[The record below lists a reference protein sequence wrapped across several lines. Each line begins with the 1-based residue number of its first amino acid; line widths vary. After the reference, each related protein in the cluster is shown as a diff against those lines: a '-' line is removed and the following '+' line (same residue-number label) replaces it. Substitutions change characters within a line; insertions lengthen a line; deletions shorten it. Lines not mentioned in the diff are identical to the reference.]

1 MNTVTFSDKNSY
13 ADFGLILSQKEI
25 GEATPRTNYVDVP
38 ARDGKL
44 DLTEAFGEVKYNNR
58 THVYTFSYI
67 GQDRNWQATVSAV
80 NNYINGVKHRIYDDA
95 NNKYYWIGRCT
106 VKAATSQRGIREIVV
121 ECDCEP
127 YKYKLA
133 ETIVD
138 TTGAG
143 AGASGANLFNYA
155 NSTPYN
161 LVNNNNGTFTLNT
174 TGYYGAVSVAGSL
187 FEVGKTYAFSQ
198 FVNSVQ
204 DSGGSA
210 LQFQVLM
217 YHADGDYTANSVV
230 VDAANKR
237 YSVELTPAKAVTS
250 VDIMV
255 LFKDNDTT
263 TLTGVVSDIQI
274 VEATTGAV
282 ISRTIINDRK
292 TVTPRITVLSGA
304 PILNWTDKRT
314 GAIYNLALS
323 SNYDGKYLDFKL
335 YEGAN
340 TFNVSGGNIRLTY
353 REGSL

>member
-1 MNTVTFSDKNSY
+1 MDTITFSEKNSY

-38 ARDGKL
+38 ARDGLL

-58 THVYTFSYI
+58 THVFTFSYI
-67 GQDRNWQATVSAV
+67 GSHKDWLETVSAV
-80 NNYINGVKHRIYDDA
+80 TNYINGQKHKIYIEA
-95 NNKYYWIGRCT
+95 NYYWIGRCF
-106 VKAATSQRGIREIVV
+106 VKAATSQRGIREIVI

-127 YKYKLA
+127 YKYKLT
-133 ETIVD
+133 ETIVN
-138 TTGAG
+138 TTG

-161 LVNNNNGTFTLNT
+161 LTNNNNGTFTMNT
-174 TGYYGAVSVAGSL
+174 TSYYGAVSVAGSL
-187 FEVGKTYAFSQ
+187 FGVGKTYTFSQ

-210 LQFQVLM
+210 LEFRVLM
-217 YHADGDYTANSVV
+217 YHDDGDYTANSVV
-230 VDAANKR
+230 VDASNKR
-237 YSVELTPAKAVTS
+237 YSVELTPAKTVTS

-255 LFKDNDTT
+255 LLKGNDTT

-274 VEATTGAV
+274 VEATTGTV
-282 ISRTIINDRK
+282 SKTIYNDRK

-304 PILNWTDKRT
+304 PILNWTDRRT
-314 GAIYNLALS
+314 GTIYNLALPS
-323 SNYDGKYLDFKL
+323 TYDNKALDFKL

>member
-1 MNTVTFSDKNSY
+1 MNTVTFSEKNSY
-13 ADFGLILSQKEI
+13 TDFGLVLAYKEI
-25 GEATPRTNYVDVP
+25 GEAEPRENYIDVP
-38 ARDGKL
+38 ARDGLL
-44 DLTEAFGEVKYNNR
+44 DATEAFGEVKYKNR
-58 THVYTFSYI
+58 PITLELQYI
-67 GQDRNWQATVSAV
+67 GEDKDWLPTLSALS
-80 NNYINGVKHRIYDDA
+80 NYIHGKKHKIYLERD
-95 NNKYYWIGRCT
+95 YYWYGRCR
-106 VKAATSQRGIREIVV
+106 VKPASSNRGIRTITV
-121 ECDCEP
+121 ECSCEP

-133 ETIVD
+133 ETIID

-143 AGASGANLFNYA
+143 TGASGANLFNYVD
-155 NSTPYN
+155 STPYN
-161 LVNNNNGTFTLNT
+161 LTNNNNGTFALNT

-210 LQFQVLM
+210 LEFRVLM

-237 YSVELTPAKAVTS
+237 YTVELTPAKAVTS

-255 LFKDNDTT
+255 LFKGNDTT
-263 TLTGVVSDIQI
+263 TLTGVISDIQI

-282 ISRTIINDRK
+282 RKTVINERK
-292 TVTPRITVLSGA
+292 TVTPRITVLSGT

-314 GAIYNLALS
+314 GAVYNLSLP

>member
-1 MNTVTFSDKNSY
+1 METVTFSEKNSY

-25 GEATPRTNYVDVP
+25 GEAVPRTNYVDVP
-38 ARDGKL
+38 ARDGHL
-44 DLTEAFGEVKYNNR
+44 DLTEAFGEVKYQNR
-58 THVYTFSYI
+58 THVFTFSYI
-67 GQDRNWQATVSAV
+67 GHAKDWLATVSAV
-80 NNYINGVKHRIYDDA
+80 TNYINGKKHKIYIEA
-95 NNKYYWIGRCT
+95 NYYWLGRCS
-106 VKAATSQRGIREIVV
+106 VKTAVSQRGIREIVI
-121 ECDCEP
+121 ECDCDP
-127 YKYKLA
+127 YKYKIA
-133 ETIVD
+133 ETIIN

-143 AGASGANLFNYA
+143 AGVSGANLFNYA

-161 LVNNNNGTFTLNT
+161 LTNNNDGTFTLNT

-210 LQFQVLM
+210 LEFRVLM
-217 YHADGDYTANSVV
+217 YHADGDYTANSVI

-255 LFKDNDTT
+255 LFKGNDTT
-263 TLTGVVSDIQI
+263 ALTGVGSDIQI

-282 ISRTIINDRK
+282 SRTVINDRK
-292 TVTPRITVLSGA
+292 TVTPRITVLSGT
-304 PILNWTDKRT
+304 PILSWTDKRT
-314 GAIYNLALS
+314 GALYSLALPS
-323 SNYDGKYLDFKL
+323 AYDNKTLDFKL
-335 YEGAN
+335 YEGTN

>member
-1 MNTVTFSDKNSY
+1 MHNTATFSERNSY
-13 ADFGLILSQKEI
+13 EYFGLILKSREI
-25 GEATPRTNYVDVP
+25 GEAEPRTNYIDVP
-38 ARDGKL
+38 ARDGAL
-44 DLTEAFGEVKYNNR
+44 DLTEAFGEVKYKNR
-58 THVYTFSYI
+58 KIRLVFQYI
-67 GQDRNWQATVSAV
+67 GTDGDWLTTVSAIT
-80 NNYINGVKHRIYDDA
+80 NYVHGKTHKIYLERD
-95 NNKYYWIGRCT
+95 YYWVGRCF
-106 VKAATSQRGIREIVV
+106 VKAVQSTRGIRDIEI

-133 ETIVD
+133 ETIID

-143 AGASGANLFNYA
+143 SGASGANLFNYA

-161 LVNNNNGTFTLNT
+161 LTSNGDGTFTLNT

-204 DSGGSA
+204 DSGGST
-210 LQFQVLM
+210 LEFRVLM

-237 YSVELTPAKAVTS
+237 YLVELTPAKAVTS
-250 VDIMV
+250 VDIML
-255 LFKDNDTT
+255 LFKGNDTT
-263 TLTGVVSDIQI
+263 TLTGVIRDVQI

-282 ISRTIINDRK
+282 SRTIINERK

-304 PILNWTDKRT
+304 PILNWTDRRT
-314 GAIYNLALS
+314 GAIYNIALP
-323 SNYDGKYLDFKL
+323 SNYDGKYLDFKF

>member
-1 MNTVTFSDKNSY
+1 MNTATFTEKNSY
-13 ADFGLILSQKEI
+13 TDFGLILSQREI
-25 GEATPRTNYVDVP
+25 GEAEVRTKYIDVP
-38 ARDGKL
+38 ARDGL
-44 DLTEAFGEVKYNNR
+44 IDATEAFGEVRYKNR
-58 THVYTFSYI
+58 TISLEFQYI
-67 GQDRNWQATVSAV
+67 GTDGDWLATLAAFT
-80 NNYINGVKHRIYDDA
+80 NYIHGKQHKIYLER
-95 NNKYYWIGRCT
+95 NYYWYGRCF
-106 VKAATSQRGIREIVV
+106 VKAASSSRGIRTITV

-127 YKYKLA
+127 YKLKLA

-143 AGASGANLFNYA
+143 QGGSGANLFNYA

-161 LVNNNNGTFTLNT
+161 LTRNNDGAFVLNT

-198 FVNSVQ
+198 FVDSVQ

-210 LQFQVLM
+210 LEFRVLM

-237 YSVELTPAKAVTS
+237 YSVELTPAKAITS

-255 LFKDNDTT
+255 LFKGNDTT

-282 ISRTIINDRK
+282 SRTVINDRK

-314 GAIYNLALS
+314 GAVYNLSLPS
-323 SNYDGKYLDFKL
+323 SYDGKYLDFKL

-340 TFNVSGGNIRLTY
+340 TFKVSGGNIRLTY